1 MAATR
6 KDRRRPVQPGGH
18 PLRPEVVAHHQR
30 QRIIDGAA
38 KVVAERGYR
47 SVSVADI
54 VKSAAVARGRFY
66 EHFGSKEDCFL
77 ALYESGTEAALE
89 AVKEACR
96 EEADDFP
103 ARVKGG
109 LTALLDHVEAN
120 REMAQACI
128 VEGPAAGPA
137 IEGRF
142 EGMIS
147 AFADLLRSGRVA
159 RDESELPETV
169 EETVVGGLYWL
180 LYYALLE
187 GKPKKVGRLLPQL
200 EQFSLIPFA
209 GAEAVDTAPTG

>member
-6 KDRRRPVQPGGH
+6 RDRRGAVEPGGH

-30 QRIIDGAA
+30 QRIIAGAA
-38 KVVAERGYR
+38 RVIAERGYR

-54 VKSAAVARGRFY
+54 VKSAAIARGSFY

-77 ALYESGTEAALE
+77 ALYETGTGAALE
-89 AVKEACR
+89 AVKEACSG
-96 EEADDFP
+96 ESEGFP
-103 ARVKGG
+103 GRVKGG
-109 LTALLDHVEAN
+109 LAALLAYVESN

-128 VEGPAAGPA
+128 VEGPAVGPA

-147 AFADLLRSGRVA
+147 SFGDLLRSGRVA
-159 RDESELPETV
+159 PDASELPESV

-187 GKPKKVGRLLPQL
+187 GKPKKVARLLPQL

-209 GAEAVDTAPTG
+209 GAEAADTAPTA

>member
-1 MAATR
+1 ME
-6 KDRRRPVQPGGH
+6 PGAH

-30 QRIIDGAA
+30 RRIIDGAA
-38 KVVAERGYR
+38 RVIAAEGYR

-54 VKSAAVARGRFY
+54 VRSAAVARGRFY

-96 EEADDFP
+96 LEAADFP
-103 ARVKGG
+103 ARVKAG
-109 LTALLDHVEAN
+109 LAALLGHIEAN
-120 REMAQACI
+120 REMARACV
-128 VEGPAAGPA
+128 VEGPAVGPA

-142 EGMIS
+142 DATIA
-147 AFADLLRSGRVA
+147 AFAELLRSGRG
-159 RDESELPETV
+159 EPEGSQLPETV

-187 GKPKKVGRLLPQL
+187 EKPKRMARLLPQL
-200 EQFSLIPFA
+200 AQFSLIPFA
-209 GAEAVDTAPTG
+209 GAEAVDTAPAA